1 MILQRSVEVE
11 CPTYGLYSGS
21 YVLSDYRG
29 RIRLAR
35 TPDQTIGDLSW
46 VLLGDFPTTTSLI
59 FCWLI
64 SERVIKGGC
73 VLRSDWS
80 GRIRCGWRFWG

>member
-1 MILQRSVEVE
+1 MILQISVEVE

-35 TPDQTIGDLSW
+35 TRDQTIEAPRWAPFSGPSGCDFSEMS
-46 VLLGDFPTTTSLI
+46 LLGTYF
-59 FCWLI
+59 
-64 SERVIKGGC
+64 VG
-73 VLRSDWS
+73 
-80 GRIRCGWRFWG
+80 